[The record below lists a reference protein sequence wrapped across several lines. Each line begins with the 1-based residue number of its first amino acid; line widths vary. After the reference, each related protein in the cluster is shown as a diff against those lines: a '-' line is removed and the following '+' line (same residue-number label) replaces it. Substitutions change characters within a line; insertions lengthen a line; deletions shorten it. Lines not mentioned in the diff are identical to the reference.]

1 MPSTPVDSKTW
12 ALMDWTTRGAICN
25 KGTERVYLRLDKAL
39 ATCDWIE
46 KFGDVRVHHLVDSTL
61 DYCALFISNPLAI
74 KRPRS

>member
-46 KFGDVRVHHLVDSTL
+46 KFGDVRVHHLVDSTS
-61 DYCALFISNPLAI
+61 DHCALFISNPLAI